1 MFGSGGSLDAAAR
14 PDQLWAALRTS
25 RAAQFPA
32 GWRVY
37 AFMDAP
43 LGWKGGMAEHDRRVA
58 DAYARESERLRGF
71 IRRRVAAADD
81 ADDILQEVF
90 SELVEAAR
98 LPAPIEHMGAW
109 RFPVARHR
117 IADWFR
123 RRGVRGADAAYR
135 PLDDADAEGPALEDL
150 LPSSD
155 GGPEAAYMRRVF
167 LEELD
172 DALAELPAAQREVFI
187 AHELDGRSF
196 KDLAAERGVPVNTL
210 LSQKH
215 YAVRHLRRRLQAM
228 RAEFIDIDTHEG
240 S

>member
-1 MFGSGGSLDAAAR
+1 
-14 PDQLWAALRTS
+14 
-25 RAAQFPA
+25 
-32 GWRVY
+32 
-37 AFMDAP
+37 MDAP

-58 DAYARESERLRGF
+58 DAYAREGERLRGF

-109 RFPVARHR
+109 LFQVARHR

-123 RRGVRGADAAYR
+123 RRGVRGADAAHR

-150 LPSSD
+150 LPSPD

>member
-1 MFGSGGSLDAAAR
+1 
-14 PDQLWAALRTS
+14 
-25 RAAQFPA
+25 
-32 GWRVY
+32 
-37 AFMDAP
+37 MDAQ
-43 LGWKGGMAEHDRRVA
+43 LGWKGGMTEHDRRVA
-58 DAYARESERLRGF
+58 DAYAREGERLRGF

-81 ADDILQEVF
+81 ADDILQDVF
-90 SELVEAAR
+90 SELVEATR
-98 LPAPIEHMGAW
+98 LPAPIEHVGAW
-109 RFPVARHR
+109 LFQVARHR

-123 RRGVRGADAAYR
+123 RRGVRGAEAAPR
-135 PLDDADAEGPALEDL
+135 PLEDADAEGPALEDL
-150 LPSSD
+150 LPSPDS
-155 GGPEAAYMRRVF
+155 GPEAAYMRRVF

-172 DALAELPAAQREVFI
+172 DALAELPAAQRDVFL

-228 RAEFIDIDTHEG
+228 RAEFNDIDNPEG